1 MALCTPMTPTLNEK
15 SYQYYAHPSIH
26 EIRDV
31 YQTTLKNVFDI
42 DLTNHI
48 QLAQRLARSLSVE
61 GIIPMPNKIK
71 TYSRTNSLFVHQYG
85 IKSQCE
91 NHQKDLCFTAIE
103 NELDFQSIPEE
114 DNKRHYSTKKPYE
127 CPSKEYILS
136 SPPNGYKPI
145 CIQLLARH
153 GSRSLNGHDY
163 DLQTLKI
170 WQLAKQ
176 KNMLTTLGEQLKEDT
191 ELFMDA
197 NNHVG

>member
-1 MALCTPMTPTLNEK
+1 MTFYTPIIPSLSEK
-15 SYQYYAHPSIH
+15 SSQYHPYPSLYD
-26 EIRDV
+26 IRNMC
-31 YQTTLKNVFDI
+31 QTTLKKILHVDI
-42 DLTNHI
+42 TDHI

-61 GIIPMPNKIK
+61 GIIPMSSK
-71 TYSRTNSLFVHQYG
+71 TKSYSRTNSLFVHQYG

-91 NHQKDLCFTAIE
+91 NLGKDLCFTALE
-103 NELDFQSIPEE
+103 NDYDFVSIPEE
-114 DNKRHYSTKKPYE
+114 DNKRYYSTKKPYE

-136 SPPNGYKPI
+136 SPPIGYKPI
-145 CIQLLARH
+145 CVQLLARH

-176 KNMLTTLGEQLKEDT
+176 KNMLTSLGEQLKEDT

-197 NNHVG
+197 NNKVG

>member
-1 MALCTPMTPTLNEK
+1 M
-15 SYQYYAHPSIH
+15 
-26 EIRDV
+26 R
-31 YQTTLKNVFDI
+31 QTTLKKVFDRDVI
-42 DLTNHI
+42 NRI
-48 QLAQRLARSLSVE
+48 QFAERLVRSLSVQST
-61 GIIPMPNKIK
+61 IPTSNTSKQYNRI
-71 TYSRTNSLFVHQYG
+71 NSVFVRQCE

-91 NHQKDLCFTAIE
+91 QSNKFLQKDLCFTAIE
-103 NELDFQSIPEE
+103 NDFNFQSIPE
-114 DNKRHYSTKKPYE
+114 DDHKRHYSTKKPYE
-127 CPSKEYILS
+127 CPSEKYILS
-136 SPPNGYKPI
+136 SPPIGYKPI

-163 DLQTLKI
+163 DLQTLTI